1 MMAAE
6 LPQSQ
11 CSTRRPG
18 PLLPRAAPAAEG
30 QGAARTGMRATWATA
45 AVIAVVASIA
55 PLADAPAASVVVD
68 SKSLLAA
75 GDNRAEWLTHG
86 RTYDEQRFSPL
97 EQINTS
103 NVKSLGLAWF
113 ADLDTARGQEATPL
127 VIDGTIYI
135 TSAWSEVKAYD
146 AVSGKL
152 RWEYDPKV
160 PREAGVKLCCDVVNR
175 GLAAWGHRLYFG
187 SLDGRL
193 IALDRHTG
201 KLVWSKLT
209 VDPARPYGIT
219 GAPRVI
225 DGRVIIGNTGGE
237 FGVRGYVAAYD
248 SDNGKELWR
257 FYTVPDRPGT
267 NTAPHLKR
275 AEATWKG
282 EWWTLGGGGTVW
294 DSMAYDPKLDLLYI
308 GVGNGSPWNQAYRS
322 PGGGDNLYIDSIIA
336 LRPAT
341 GEYVWHYQTTP
352 GDTWDFDATAH
363 LILAELKIDG
373 RQRSVLMQAGKNGF
387 FYVLDRATG
396 QLLSAANYVA
406 VNWAKGIDLQSGR
419 PIENPEARIDRT
431 GKPYVVV
438 PGPGGAHSWHPSA
451 YDPRSGLVYIPAEEV
466 GFPFVPAANWKEAPQ
481 GFNTGMDFGAA
492 AMPADTNIR
501 AAAKAAIK
509 GALIAWDPIAQK
521 ERWRV
526 AFKGPWNGGVLATGG
541 GLVFQGNGAKEF
553 AAYDATSGTKLWSTD
568 VQTGII
574 AAPVTYSIKGE
585 QYVAV
590 LAGWGG
596 VWALAPGVL
605 SEIAGPIRN
614 VSRLLVFKLNGAT
627 QLPPEQPVPL
637 RPLDPPAVSG
647 TPEQI
652 TAGAQ
657 QYGRFCGVCHGD
669 AAYGSTL
676 LPDLRRSALIADSRA
691 WASVVHDG
699 ALRSRGMVAFANV
712 LSPEQV
718 EAIRHYVIKRANEDK
733 SLGDR

>member
-1 MMAAE
+1 MQRLQERGSAMTTAALRE
-6 LPQSQ
+6 QPSSRQHAALFRE
-11 CSTRRPG
+11 TRR
-18 PLLPRAAPAAEG
+18 A
-30 QGAARTGMRATWATA
+30 MRGIAATA
-45 AVIAVVASIA
+45 AVLLTA
-55 PLADAPAASVVVD
+55 LAAMPPAPAAGPRPVD
-68 SKSLLAA
+68 SKALLGAA
-75 GDNRAEWLTHG
+75 DDRADWLTHG

-97 EQINTS
+97 EQINTG
-103 NVKSLGLAWF
+103 NVKNLGLVWF

-127 VIDGTIYI
+127 VIDGRIYL
-135 TSAWSEVKAYD
+135 TTAWSEVKAYD

-152 RWEYDPKV
+152 LWEYDPKV
-160 PREAGVKLCCDVVNR
+160 PRETGVKLCCDVVNR
-175 GLAAWGHRLYFG
+175 GLAAWGDRLYLG
-187 SLDGRL
+187 ALDGRL
-193 IALDRHTG
+193 IALDRGTG
-201 KLVWSKLT
+201 KVVWSKLT
-209 VDPARPYGIT
+209 VDPARPYAIT

-225 DGRVIIGNTGGE
+225 DGRVIIGNAGGE
-237 FGVRGYVAAYD
+237 MGVRGYVAAYD
-248 SDNGKELWR
+248 CKDGRELWR
-257 FYTVPDRPGT
+257 FYTVPDRPGA
-267 NTAPHLKR
+267 NAAPYLKR
-275 AEATWKG
+275 AEETWKG
-282 EWWTLGGGGTVW
+282 EWWALGGGGTVW

-308 GVGNGSPWNQAYRS
+308 GAGNGSPWNQAYRS

-336 LRPAT
+336 LKPET

-363 LILAELKIDG
+363 LILAELEIGG

-396 QLLSAANYVA
+396 QLISAANYVA

-419 PIENPEARIDRT
+419 PIENPEARIDKT

-466 GFPFVPAANWKEAPQ
+466 GFPFVPAADWKAAPQ

-501 AAAKAAIK
+501 AAAKAATK

-521 ERWRV
+521 ERWSV

-541 GLVFQGNGAKEF
+541 GLVFQGNSSQEF
-553 AAYDATSGTKLWSTD
+553 VAYDAASGAKLWSTG

-574 AAPVTYSIKGE
+574 AAPVTYSINGQ

-596 VWALAPGVL
+596 VWALAPGTL
-605 SEIAGPIRN
+605 IEIAGPIRN
-614 VSRLLVFKLNGAT
+614 VSRLLVFKLGAT
-627 QLPPEQPVPL
+627 GQLPPEAPVAR
-637 RPLDPPAVSG
+637 RPLDPPAVTG
-647 TPEQI
+647 TSAQI
-652 TAGAQ
+652 AEGGRH
-657 QYGRFCGVCHGD
+657 YGRFCGVCHGD
-669 AAYGSTL
+669 AGFGSTL
-676 LPDLRRSALIADSRA
+676 LPDLRRSPLLSDSRA

-699 ALRSRGMVAFANV
+699 ALRTEGMVGFASV

-718 EAIRHYVIKRANEDK
+718 EAVRDYVIKRANEDK
-733 SLGDR
+733 ALGDR